1 MIEWGTALHTRG
13 LLWGPLPAS
22 LTCRF
27 LPPHPFLREWSRVA
41 PGSLLLQGGL
51 TLSPWLPPP
60 FVTMTR
66 VGFGLVVKFLTLTK
80 SVGMASL
87 VPTDP
92 TTLSSGLPRVLS

>member
-1 MIEWGTALHTRG
+1 MGHSTSHKRAALGATACITHLQIPAST
-13 LLWGPLPAS
+13 PLP
-22 LTCRF
+22 
-27 LPPHPFLREWSRVA
+27 
-41 PGSLLLQGGL
+41 QGVEQG
-51 TLSPWLPPP
+51 SPWL
-60 FVTMTR
+60 FAAAGWSDIKSLVAASFCHHDQR